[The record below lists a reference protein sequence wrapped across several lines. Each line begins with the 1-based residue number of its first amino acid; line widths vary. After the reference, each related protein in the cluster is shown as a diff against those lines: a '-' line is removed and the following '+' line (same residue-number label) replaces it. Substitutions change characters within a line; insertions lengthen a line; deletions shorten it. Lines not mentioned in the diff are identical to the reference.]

1 MDIVIFI
8 LVASLFIIRC
18 SIVVASKLCVMCD
31 RFKDSRNVWS
41 SSQARDDPQRVRNN
55 RWSHQQFRLFC
66 VQFLQNNKRKETSL
80 LIIGQFQLNKHWPGH
95 PLVCLETPL
104 KSAFATRKYILVVMI
119 SLILDKKNPTSCSQ
133 TFVNPASRVAVK
145 SHFPFRLPIT
155 KSPTIFWSNPGSRKY
170 PSKLWGPESTVNTPS
185 QSLCRKKNQMPRL
198 TSKRTRSNLPPG
210 EWISRPIPS
219 CFPHS
224 HPPPQPPHEI
234 YIERCTRLGY
244 CSSKCFKSSDTFLLL
259 RFCCSAARGQKSNVF
274 FKVNRDSHLLRK
286 FF

>member
-145 SHFPFRLPIT
+145 SHFPFRLHYQIPNNILV
-155 KSPTIFWSNPGSRKY
+155 KSRIPKIPFQTLGTWIHSQYSLSVSVPKKKSNAPSHEQEDTIKPPTRGMDFKSNPLLFPALSS
-170 PSKLWGPESTVNTPS
+170 PAPTTP
-185 QSLCRKKNQMPRL
+185 
-198 TSKRTRSNLPPG
+198 
-210 EWISRPIPS
+210 
-219 CFPHS
+219 
-224 HPPPQPPHEI
+224 
-234 YIERCTRLGY
+234 
-244 CSSKCFKSSDTFLLL
+244 
-259 RFCCSAARGQKSNVF
+259 
-274 FKVNRDSHLLRK
+274 RDLHWK
-286 FF
+286 MH